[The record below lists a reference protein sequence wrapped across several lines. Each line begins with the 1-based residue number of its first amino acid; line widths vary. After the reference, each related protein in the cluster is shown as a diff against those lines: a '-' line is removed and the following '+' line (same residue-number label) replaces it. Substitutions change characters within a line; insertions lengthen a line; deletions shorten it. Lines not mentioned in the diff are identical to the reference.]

1 MLFLVTCYLFVTGFV
16 FTLGI
21 FGIFGISSEEF
32 PMPGYE
38 IIGEEEKK
46 EILEV
51 LTNKIVFRYG
61 FDAERKGVYKVAAF
75 EKEFAGYCGVDHAL
89 AVSSGTAALRVAL
102 AALGIS
108 PGDEVITQGFT
119 FVATWETIFDAG
131 AIPVFA
137 ELDETLCLDPADV
150 AKKITSRTK
159 AIIPVH
165 MCGAQARITEI
176 VKLADQ
182 HKIPVIEDTAQSCGG
197 RLHGKALGTFG
208 KMGCFSF
215 DSVKTM
221 TAGEGGMV
229 ITHDR
234 DLYTKVAEYHDHGH
248 DHNPKVTRGLEKR
261 SFIGM
266 NYRMSELQGAVAL
279 AQFRKLESI
288 ILPAQRKN
296 KAKIKQALSKI
307 DQIAFR
313 DIPDPEGDTATFITF
328 FLPTAQ
334 KARAFNKAMAEGGAG
349 AIYWYENYWHYYE
362 RWEHLLEGKSLMR
375 TGYPFRTE
383 SGQVRRRYAKDALP
397 KTAEILSRTLS
408 IAINI
413 HMDQQIPKIL
423 SAIERAAKA
432 I

>member
-1 MLFLVTCYLFVTGFV
+1 
-16 FTLGI
+16 
-21 FGIFGISSEEF
+21 
-32 PMPGYE
+32 MPGYE

-51 LTNKIVFRYG
+51 LANRVVFRYG
-61 FDAERKGVYKVAAF
+61 FDAERKGVYKVATF

-119 FVATWETIFDAG
+119 FVATWETILDTG
-131 AIPVFA
+131 ALPVFA

-150 AKKITSRTK
+150 AKKITSQTK

-176 VKLADQ
+176 VKMGDR
-182 HKIPVIEDTAQSCGG
+182 HGVPVIEDTAQSCGG
-197 RLHGKALGTFG
+197 RLQGRALGSFG

-215 DSVKTM
+215 DSVKTI

-229 ITHDR
+229 ITGDK
-234 DLYTKVAEYHDHGH
+234 DLYTKASEYHDHGH

-266 NYRMSELQGAVAL
+266 NFRMSELQGAVAL
-279 AQFRKLESI
+279 AQFRKLDSVM
-288 ILPAQRKN
+288 LPAQRKN
-296 KAKIKQALSKI
+296 KARIKEALAKI
-307 DQIAFR
+307 DQITFR
-313 DIPDPEGDTATFITF
+313 EIPDPEGDTATFLTF
-328 FLPTAQ
+328 FLPTAD
-334 KARAFNKAMAEGGAG
+334 KARAFNKAMAEAGAG
-349 AIYWYENYWHYYE
+349 AVYWYENYWHCYE
-362 RWEHLLEGKSLMR
+362 QWEHLLGGKSLTR
-375 TGYPFRTE
+375 TGHPFKGE
-383 SGQVRRRYAKDALP
+383 SGRVRRNYAKDALP

-413 HMDQQIPKIL
+413 HMDQQIPKIIG
-423 SAIERAAKA
+423 AIEHAAKA

>member
-1 MLFLVTCYLFVTGFV
+1 
-16 FTLGI
+16 
-21 FGIFGISSEEF
+21 
-32 PMPGYE
+32 MPGYE

-51 LTNKIVFRYG
+51 LANKVVFRYG
-61 FDAERKGVYKVAAF
+61 FDAERKGIYKVATF
-75 EKEFAGYCGVDHAL
+75 EKEFAKYCGVDHAL

-119 FVATWETIFDAG
+119 FVATWETILDIG

-150 AKKITSRTK
+150 AKKITSKTK

-165 MCGAQARITEI
+165 MCGAQARIAELL
-176 VKLADQ
+176 KLADR
-182 HKIPVIEDTAQSCGG
+182 HGIPVIEDTAQSCGG
-197 RLHGKALGTFG
+197 RLQGKALGSFG

-221 TAGEGGMV
+221 TAGEGGLV
-229 ITHDR
+229 ITNDKE
-234 DLYTKVAEYHDHGH
+234 LFTKASEYHDHGH
-248 DHNPKVTRGLEKR
+248 DHNPKVPRGLEKR
-261 SFIGM
+261 SFIGV
-266 NYRMSELQGAVAL
+266 NFRMSELQGAVAL
-279 AQFRKLESI
+279 AQFRKLESV

-296 KAKIKQALSKI
+296 KARIKEALAKI
-307 DQIAFR
+307 DQVTFR
-313 DIPDPEGDTATFITF
+313 EIPDPEGDTGTFVTF

-334 KARAFNKAMAEGGAG
+334 KARAFNKAMAEAGAG

-362 RWEHLLEGKSLMR
+362 QWEHLLGGKSLMR
-375 TGYPFRTE
+375 TGYPFKGE
-383 SGQVRRRYAKDALP
+383 SGEVRRVYAKDALP
-397 KTAEILSRTLS
+397 KTAEIMSRTLS

-413 HMDQQIPKIL
+413 HMEQQIPKIVN
-423 SAIERAAKA
+423 AIEHAAKA

>member
-1 MLFLVTCYLFVTGFV
+1 
-16 FTLGI
+16 
-21 FGIFGISSEEF
+21 
-32 PMPGYE
+32 MPGYE

-51 LTNKIVFRYG
+51 LTNKVVFRYG
-61 FDAERKGVYKVAAF
+61 YDAERKGVYKVATF
-75 EKEFAGYCGVDHAL
+75 EKEFAKYCGVDHAL
-89 AVSSGTAALRVAL
+89 AVSSGTAALRVTL

-119 FVATWETIFDAG
+119 FVATWETILDAG

-137 ELDETLCLDPADV
+137 ELDQTLCLDPADV

-165 MCGAQARITEI
+165 MCGAQARIPEI
-176 VKLADQ
+176 LKLADR
-182 HKIPVIEDTAQSCGG
+182 HGIPVIEDTAQSCGG
-197 RLHGKALGTFG
+197 RLQGKALGSFG

-215 DSVKTM
+215 DAVKTV

-229 ITHDR
+229 ITGDM
-234 DLYTKVAEYHDHGH
+234 DLYTKASEYHDHGH

-261 SFIGM
+261 SFIGV
-266 NYRMSELQGAVAL
+266 NFRMSELQGAVAL
-279 AQFRKLESI
+279 AQFRKLDSV
-288 ILPAQRKN
+288 ILPAQRQN
-296 KAKIKQALSKI
+296 KARIKEALAKI
-307 DQIAFR
+307 DQITFR
-313 DIPDPEGDTATFITF
+313 EIPDPDGDTATFITF

-334 KARAFNKAMAEGGAG
+334 KARAFNKAMAGAGAG

-362 RWEHLLEGKSLMR
+362 QWEHLLAGKSLLR
-375 TGYPFRTE
+375 TGYPFKGE
-383 SGQVRRRYAKDALP
+383 SGQVRGTYAKDALP

-408 IAINI
+408 IGINI
-413 HMDQQIPKIL
+413 RMDQQIPKII
-423 SAIERAAKA
+423 SAIEHAAKA